1 MFGDVTVK
9 GETFHDVN
17 FGGRF
22 NDLIECHR
30 WARIVNALAAR
41 EERVAVMRWERLA

>member
-22 NDLIECHR
+22 NDLIECHQ
-30 WARIVNALAAR
+30 WARIVYALAAW
-41 EERVAVMRWERLA
+41 EERVAVMGWKRLA